1 MTKPY
6 WQRILP
12 SWPVVPMSLWL
23 TGAGAGLA
31 VLNLI
36 FRQEIWPAHPQA
48 EHWTRAILLGL
59 MLAGGVQVIYVLWRW
74 LQTYAGPN
82 WLRLALRIGVAAAC
96 IGIAILLLLLLVLSC
111 IEVLNPVGL
120 MPDQD

>member
-1 MTKPY
+1 MP
-6 WQRILP
+6 
-12 SWPVVPMSLWL
+12 LWL

-48 EHWTRAILLGL
+48 APWTWAILLGL
-59 MLAGGVQVIYVLWRW
+59 LLAGGLQVMCVLWRW
-74 LQTYAGPN
+74 PQTYAGPN
-82 WLRLALRIGVAAAC
+82 WMRLALRIGIGATC
-96 IGIAILLLLLLVLSC
+96 IGIAIILLVLLVVGYMV
-111 IEVLNPVGL
+111 VLSPSGI